1 MSFANL
7 RIAIKFPLVIVVVSL
22 LTGLATGITAQ
33 IRFSTQLEQFAREQ
47 LVALRESRQATLENY
62 LGGVRRDLDMLASSL
77 LVEKAM
83 VDFTSAWYLVGDD
96 PGGQLRQLYIDE
108 NPHPV
113 GKRADLY
120 DARDGSK
127 YSIRHGYYHRWF
139 RKFLKGRGY
148 YDIFLFTPAGDLIY
162 TVVKEADYATNFK
175 AGGPWAD
182 TDLGMVFR
190 TVNDNPTPGYQTF
203 TDFETYGPSND
214 APASFIAQ
222 PVFDG
227 GGTYLGVLGFQ
238 IPIGRIN
245 QVMQISAGLGETGE
259 AYMVGAD
266 LLMRSDS
273 QFVSNSTVL
282 ETKVDTEPARKALAG
297 ETGVEIVPEYRG
309 MAMVTAFGPLEFMGV
324 RWAVIAE
331 IGQAELLAPVAET
344 GTFMIV
350 AVALI
355 LVLVTA
361 MGIVLAR
368 GMSRPIVEM
377 TQNMRRL
384 AAGELDIEIGFT
396 DRVDEIGAM
405 AGAMNIFKENA
416 IKRRQAE
423 DELAQKQAQ
432 LEAALDNMPGGIL
445 MVDENLKFQV
455 FNNQYVEMIDYPEGV
470 IRIEGPLRDGVRFRA
485 ERGDYG
491 PGDPDKLVE
500 QRLLGYSDRISLRL
514 EELLPSGKVI
524 EFVRRPVEG
533 GGMIAVVTD
542 ITERKRAEE
551 ELAQK
556 EAQLRVALDNMPGG
570 MMLLDRDMNFVL
582 FNSKYRELFEFPDGL
597 VRVGG
602 SRRDVLRYQADRGD
616 FGPVDKDGVI
626 EQLIAIDRSGEAMS
640 RERTIAGSG
649 RTLQIYTAPTPDG
662 GSVSIYTDITER
674 KQAEQA
680 LQEAHQIIK
689 DQRDRMEGE
698 LNIGREIQMSMI
710 PLVFPPF
717 PDHDEF
723 SVFAALEPAREVGG
737 DFYDY
742 YFIDERRLCFC
753 VGDVSGKGVPA
764 ALFMAVTKT
773 LIKALAID
781 DFSTASILTHVNAE
795 LSADTKTSMFV
806 TVFLGILNIRSGEV
820 VYTNAGHNPPYLRR
834 KGGSLQR
841 LDVRHGPV
849 LGAVPGMVYREN
861 TDTMTPGDMLFMY
874 SDGVTEERN
883 ADRELFSE
891 KRLVSVLASTT
902 GDSVENAVR
911 DTVTAVKDFRG
922 DGNQED
928 DITVLAV
935 QFQGSSV
942 HDPIAV
948 FHIMARND
956 LREIA
961 RVIQEFQKFAEE
973 HGIPVEVGRRMSVLF
988 DDLLNNVISYAEAH
1002 EIEIRAELATNR
1014 LTVTI
1019 SDDGIP
1025 FNPLGASTPDTS
1037 LPLDKRVL
1045 GGLGIHLVRNLVDD
1059 MSYQRRIDRNV
1070 LTLVKHIE

>member
-7 RIAIKFPLVIVVVSL
+7 RIATKFPLVIVVVSL

-33 IRFSTQLEQFAREQ
+33 IRFSTQLELFAKEQ

-83 VDFTSAWYLVGDD
+83 VDFTSAWHLVGDD
-96 PGGQLRQLYIDE
+96 PGGRLRKLYIDE

-113 GKRADLY
+113 GKKADLY
-120 DARDGSK
+120 AARDGSR

-139 RKFLKGRGY
+139 RKFLEGRGY

-175 AGGPWAD
+175 VGGPWSDSA
-182 TDLGMVFR
+182 LGKAFR
-190 TVNDNPTPGYQTF
+190 AVNDNPTPGFQTF
-203 TDFETYGPSND
+203 TDFGSYGPSND

-273 QFVSNSTVL
+273 QFVPDSTVL

-297 ETGVEIVPEYRG
+297 EAGVEVVPEYRG
-309 MAMVTAFGPLEFMGV
+309 MAMVSAFGPLEFMGV
-324 RWAVIAE
+324 RWAVIAD

-361 MGIVLAR
+361 MGIALAR

-377 TQNMRRL
+377 TQNMRQL
-384 AAGELDIEIGFT
+384 AAGNLDFEIGST
-396 DRVDEIGAM
+396 DRADEIGEM
-405 AGAMNIFKENA
+405 AGAMNVFKENA

-423 DELAQKQAQ
+423 EELAEKEAQ
-432 LEAALDNMPGGIL
+432 LRVALENMPGGMML
-445 MVDENLKFQV
+445 FDKDLNYVLFNPQYCELHDFPTGLLKIGGSIREELNFQA
-455 FNNQYVEMIDYPEGV
+455 D
-470 IRIEGPLRDGVRFRA
+470 
-485 ERGDYG
+485 RGDFG
-491 PGDPDKLVE
+491 PGDKDDLVE
-500 QRLLGYSDRISLRL
+500 QVVARYQKGEAVSYEREIGGSGRTLQGYLA
-514 EELLPSGKVI
+514 PM
-524 EFVRRPVEG
+524 PEG
-533 GGMIAVVTD
+533 GYVTIVND

-551 ELAQK
+551 
-556 EAQLRVALDNMPGG
+556 
-570 MMLLDRDMNFVL
+570 
-582 FNSKYRELFEFPDGL
+582 
-597 VRVGG
+597 
-602 SRRDVLRYQADRGD
+602 
-616 FGPVDKDGVI
+616 
-626 EQLIAIDRSGEAMS
+626 
-640 RERTIAGSG
+640 
-649 RTLQIYTAPTPDG
+649 
-662 GSVSIYTDITER
+662 
-674 KQAEQA
+674 A
-680 LQEAHQIIK
+680 LQEANRIIK

-698 LNIGREIQMSMI
+698 LNIGRKIQMSMI

-742 YFIDERRLCFC
+742 YFIDEGRLCFC

-781 DFSTASILTHVNAE
+781 DVSTASILTHVNAE

-806 TVFLGILNIRSGEV
+806 TVFLGILNIRSGEI
-820 VYTNAGHNPPYLRR
+820 VYTNAGHNPPYFRR

-849 LGAVPGMVYREN
+849 IGAVPGMVYREN
-861 TDTMTPGDMLFMY
+861 TDTMCIAPGSL
-874 SDGVTEERN
+874 
-883 ADRELFSE
+883 
-891 KRLVSVLASTT
+891 
-902 GDSVENAVR
+902 
-911 DTVTAVKDFRG
+911 
-922 DGNQED
+922 
-928 DITVLAV
+928 
-935 QFQGSSV
+935 
-942 HDPIAV
+942 
-948 FHIMARND
+948 
-956 LREIA
+956 
-961 RVIQEFQKFAEE
+961 
-973 HGIPVEVGRRMSVLF
+973 
-988 DDLLNNVISYAEAH
+988 
-1002 EIEIRAELATNR
+1002 
-1014 LTVTI
+1014 
-1019 SDDGIP
+1019 
-1025 FNPLGASTPDTS
+1025 DTS
-1037 LPLDKRVL
+1037 LSHAA
-1045 GGLGIHLVRNLVDD
+1045 GLSDIAVCHA
-1059 MSYQRRIDRNV
+1059 
-1070 LTLVKHIE
+1070 